1 MTKTAWISWVPSNS
15 PPCILFFC
23 HKIGWNF
30 FVLWS
35 SIWVFMSH
43 CQRLDFV
50 FVYLYVEGLLI
61 SPPLFLVLLPELWAH
76 KICRLWPV
84 CVIEVMLVVL
94 AESAQ
99 FMVALRQQSV
109 PWIFHMWNKWV
120 RWKMRAHRA
129 QKHLVDAH
137 TLRWRFIWWRLLLP
151 TELSSTGCPRKN
163 TLIKFLD

>member
-15 PPCILFFC
+15 PPCIFFFC
-23 HKIGWNF
+23 HKFGWNF

-43 CQRLDFV
+43 CQSLDFV
-50 FVYLYVEGLLI
+50 FVYFYVEGLLI

-120 RWKMRAHRA
+120 WWKMRTHSTKAVSGRT
-129 QKHLVDAH
+129 QV
-137 TLRWRFIWWRLLLP
+137 TLEVHMVKLAFANR
-151 TELSSTGCPRKN
+151 SSTGYKIRPWLAKKRQN
-163 TLIKFLD
+163 